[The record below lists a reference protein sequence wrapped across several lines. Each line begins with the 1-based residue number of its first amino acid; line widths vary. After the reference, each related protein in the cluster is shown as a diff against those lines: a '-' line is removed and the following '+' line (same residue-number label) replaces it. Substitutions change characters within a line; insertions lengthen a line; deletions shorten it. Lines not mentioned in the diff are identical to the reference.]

1 MGDDAM
7 HPALVGALVTL
18 LVSYRFIL
26 VSHRR
31 PPDWMR

>member
-7 HPALVGALVTL
+7 LALVGALVTL
-18 LVSYRFIL
+18 LVSYRYIL
-26 VSHRR
+26 VSRRR